1 MSLLGREL
9 RYERRLRRQLAAVE
23 ARLDVRVDVRIEARL
38 TVGTLIP
45 PRPTP
50 PPQPTPADELKL
62 VLAERDA
69 WLASKGIR
77 VIRVGKKE
85 VLDISGVMD
94 SIGKDIIVTM
104 LARIATIL
112 FWFRVQQ
119 RIGR

>member
-1 MSLLGREL
+1 MLILRREQKYVQ
-9 RYERRLRRQLAAVE
+9 RFRRRLAGLE

-38 TVGTLIP
+38 SIGGLIP
-45 PRPTP
+45 PLPVP
-50 PPQPTPADELKL
+50 PPKPTPAERLKL

-69 WLASKGIR
+69 WLATKGIR
-77 VIRVGKKE
+77 VVRVGKKE
-85 VLDISGVMD
+85 VLDISGVMQ
-94 SIGKDIIVTM
+94 SIGKEIMIAM